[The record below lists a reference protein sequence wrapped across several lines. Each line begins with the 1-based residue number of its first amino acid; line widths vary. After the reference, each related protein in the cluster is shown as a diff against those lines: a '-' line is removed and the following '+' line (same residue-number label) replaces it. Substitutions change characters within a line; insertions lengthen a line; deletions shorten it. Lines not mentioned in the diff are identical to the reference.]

1 LLFLLLCLISG
12 NSVAEP
18 IRIGVLIPPPEAG
31 SGVDMPYLR
40 GAEIAVAEINAN
52 EGKQGTQLLL
62 LVRRGDFL
70 GRKDLGALRDLFLDD
85 RVNFL
90 MGAVRREAVL
100 PASRLAQDYGIPFLT
115 FPINFMEAASTGE
128 EPPNLFWISPAPE
141 AFQRAAVRTMA
152 QFNKKK
158 FYFLARDSAA
168 GRGWVKYSREELARL
183 RPDARSMGE
192 TYLSPGT
199 KDFSPYVE
207 SVLASRAEVCLS
219 YLGVKDWISFY
230 QAANK
235 QKYFKKVIHFEL
247 ESGNVEA
254 LIGLQNKFPEGI
266 WGVTAFP
273 FWALG
278 GKETKD
284 FVTKFRANTGL
295 YPDLPALSGYSSI
308 CAVFEAMRKAGSL
321 ESEKVIRALD
331 ELTFRTPVGQMS
343 IRKSDHRAMW
353 PIWSGITQETSLYPF
368 AILGELKAMGPD
380 SFSPR

>member
-1 LLFLLLCLISG
+1 M
-12 NSVAEP
+12 A
-18 IRIGVLIPPPEAG
+18 
-31 SGVDMPYLR
+31 YLR
-40 GAEIAVAEINAN
+40 GAEIAAAEINAN

-62 LVRRGDFL
+62 LLRRGDFL
-70 GRKDLGALRDLFLDD
+70 GRKDLGALRDLLRDD

-90 MGAVRREAVL
+90 MGAMRREAVL
-100 PASRLAQDYGIPFLT
+100 PASRIARDYTTPFLT
-115 FPINFMEAASTGE
+115 FPTNFIEAASTGE

-141 AFQRAAVRTMA
+141 AFQHAAIRTMA

-158 FYFLARDSAA
+158 FYFLARDSAV
-168 GRGWVKYSREELARL
+168 GRSWVKYFREELARL

-199 KDFSPYVE
+199 REFSPYVE

-219 YLGVKDWISFY
+219 YLGVKDWLSFY
-230 QAANK
+230 QAANR
-235 QKYFKKVIHFEL
+235 QNYFKKVTHFEL
-247 ESGNVEA
+247 ESGDVEA
-254 LIGLQNKFPEGI
+254 LIGLQKKFPEGI

-284 FVTKFRANTGL
+284 FVAKYRANTGS
-295 YPDLPALSGYSSI
+295 YPDLPALCGYSSI
-308 CAVFEAMRKAGSL
+308 RAVFEAMKKAGSL
-321 ESEKVIRALD
+321 ESEKLIRAL
-331 ELTFRTPVGQMS
+331 EGLTFSTPAGQMS
-343 IRKSDHRAMW
+343 IRKSDHRALW
-353 PIWSGITQETSLYPF
+353 PIWCGFTQETSLYPF